1 MINISDITFI
11 ITTFRSR
18 STIFNCLDSIPGEI
32 NKIVLENSQDNELKL
47 VLEKQ
52 YSNLKCYIMDQ
63 NYGYGKANNFGIN
76 KSQTPYIFI
85 LNPDVILVDD
95 FLKIF
100 LKKIEHKEF
109 SIAAPL
115 EKNNSINYQF
125 DNNGVVNVK
134 FVKGFALLI
143 NKKLVTRYFDE
154 NFFLYL
160 EEIDLCKNIIDS
172 GGKIILIDLKVNH
185 LGGNSHGDRDDFE
198 MEKSRNWHWMWSK
211 FYYNQKHYGY
221 IFSFFKNF
229 PTLVLILL
237 KFLFYKIIKKKNKKI
252 IYYMRMMGL
261 INSYLLRNSY
271 YRPYDK
277 IK

>member
-1 MINISDITFI
+1 
-11 ITTFRSR
+11 
-18 STIFNCLDSIPGEI
+18 
-32 NKIVLENSQDNELKL
+32 
-47 VLEKQ
+47 
-52 YSNLKCYIMDQ
+52 MDQ

-76 KSQTPYIFI
+76 KSQTPYVFI
-85 LNPDVILVDD
+85 LNPDVVLSDD
-95 FLKIF
+95 FLRIF
-100 LKKIEHKEF
+100 LKKIEYKKF

-115 EKNNSINYQF
+115 EKNNNINYKF
-125 DNNGVVNVK
+125 DENGVANVK

-143 NKKLVTRYFDE
+143 NKKLVNKYFDE

-160 EEIDLCKNIIDS
+160 EEIDLCKNVINS
-172 GGKIILIDLKVNH
+172 GGKIILIDIKINH

-211 FYYNQKHYGY
+211 FYYNKKHYGY
-221 IFSFFKNF
+221 LYSFFKSF
-229 PTLVLILL
+229 PILVLSFL
-237 KFLFYKIIKKKNKKI
+237 KFLIYKIIKNKKKKM

-271 YRPYDK
+271 YRPYTK